1 MRFCA
6 QTTLCL
12 LSTTLRAERD
22 ITDLCSQGMCLLMI
36 LMADKGSGIVQLR
49 YRKRERAVSFDVTRG
64 GGGGGGSREKRT
76 FDVSCGQNR
85 YARLP

>member
-12 LSTTLRAERD
+12 LSTTLRAEGD
-22 ITDLCSQGMCLLMI
+22 ITDLCSQGMSLLMI
-36 LMADKGSGIVQLR
+36 LMADKGSGIEQLR

-64 GGGGGGSREKRT
+64 GGVGGSREKRT